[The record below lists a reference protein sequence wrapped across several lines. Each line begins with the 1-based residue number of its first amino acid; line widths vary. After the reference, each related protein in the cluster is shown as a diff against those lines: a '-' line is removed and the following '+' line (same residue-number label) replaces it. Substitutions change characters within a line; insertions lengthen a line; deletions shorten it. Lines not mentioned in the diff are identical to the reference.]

1 VIAAMGGIGRV
12 SAEAGFDFGVD
23 ERLKQMKNIG

>member
-12 SAEAGFDFGVD
+12 SAEAGLDFGVD
-23 ERLKQMKNIG
+23 EQVEAMMNIG